1 MNSNN
6 AYILPDGMKKEILIE
21 LVKKYQEQLLNVSMI
36 DIGSIN
42 GENEVEIDLSLHIEM
57 RYRSI

>member
-1 MNSNN
+1 MDDNN
-6 AYILPDGMKKEILIE
+6 AYMLPYGMKTEILIE
-21 LVKKYQEQLLNVSMI
+21 LLKKYQEQLLNMSMI

-42 GENEVEIDLSLHIEM
+42 GENKVEIDLSLHIEM